1 MCGICVLWKNTDKI
15 QTCLATLEPRG
26 PDGSRIFAAGDIY
39 VGFTRLQIQG
49 SSGMEQPFMDP
60 VVVCNGEIFNDR
72 KLIESLDLTVPP
84 GSSDCAVIPAMLQ
97 KGMSLIDICRSLDGD
112 FAIVYVNGPIIQA
125 ARDPYGV
132 RPLYYVDGG
141 LVSEI
146 KATPEGSHIIKAI
159 EPGTVMTINTSDGTF
174 VEERWHQVPWLKSVQ
189 LSKKESACEAIHYA
203 MVDAVEKRLTTV
215 RDLGACLS
223 GGLDSSLVA
232 ALATRISK
240 NPIHTYSIGMEGS
253 PDLAHARLVAAHIG
267 SIHHE
272 CIITPEECLAAVPAV
287 IRAIETCDITS
298 IRASVGNYLLG
309 RFISQETPSVKVV
322 LNGDGADEALG
333 GYLYMRSAPTDA
345 AFEIETTR
353 LLTEIHRY
361 DVARSERSMAAHGLE
376 SRSPFLDRQ
385 LIAVFRGIS
394 TKLLRPSETRIEKAI
409 LREAFMDGL
418 LPEKVLNRRKEAF
431 SDGIST
437 AENSWFAMAAAEGER
452 LYPDWSPTKYKINPP
467 QTAEAFWYREIFH
480 TNFAEEAVEVVSPA
494 MWMPRFVKASD
505 PSART
510 LQAYREGLTS
520 CSQ

>member
-1 MCGICVLWKNTDKI
+1 MCGICVLWKNTEKI

-26 PDGSRIFAAGDIY
+26 PDGSRVFVYNDIH

-49 SSGMEQPFMDP
+49 SSGMEQPFMNP
-60 VVVCNGEIFNDR
+60 VVVCNGEIFNNQE
-72 KLIESLDLTVPP
+72 LIKSLDLLVPP

-97 KGMSLIDICRSLDGD
+97 KGMSLVDICRSLDGD
-112 FAIVYVNGPIIQA
+112 FAIVYVNGTTIQA

-132 RPLYYVDGG
+132 RPLYLVDGG

-146 KATPEGSHIIKAI
+146 KAAPEGAYIIKAI
-159 EPGTVMTINTSDGTF
+159 EPGTVMTINTDHGTWS
-174 VEERWHQVPWLKSVQ
+174 EERWHQVPWLKSPH
-189 LSKKESACEAIHYA
+189 LEEAAHDAIRLA
-203 MVDAVEKRLTTV
+203 MTEAVKKRLTTV

-232 ALATRISK
+232 ALATRIAG
-240 NPIHTYSIGMEGS
+240 PIRTYSIGMKGS

-267 SIHHE
+267 SVHHE

-309 RFISQETPSVKVV
+309 RFIAKETPSVKVV

-333 GYLYMRSAPTDA
+333 GYLYMRAAPTDA
-345 AFEIETTR
+345 AFETETTR

-394 TKLLRPSETRIEKAI
+394 TKLLRPSEARIEKAV
-409 LREAFMDGL
+409 LRESFTDGL
-418 LPEKVLNRRKEAF
+418 LPEEVLNRRKEAF
-431 SDGIST
+431 SDGISGN
-437 AENSWFAMAAAEGER
+437 EKSWFAMAAAEGER
-452 LYPDWSPTKYKINPP
+452 LYPDWSPQKYKVNPP

-480 TNFAEEAVEVVSPA
+480 SFFPEDAVQVVTPA
-494 MWMPRFVKASD
+494 MWMPRFVNATD

-510 LQAYREGLTS
+510 LEAYKNT
-520 CSQ
+520 